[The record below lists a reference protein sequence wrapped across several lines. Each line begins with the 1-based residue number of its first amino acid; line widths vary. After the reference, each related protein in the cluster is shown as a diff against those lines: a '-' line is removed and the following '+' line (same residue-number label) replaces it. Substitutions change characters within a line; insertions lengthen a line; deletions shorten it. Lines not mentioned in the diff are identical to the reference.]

1 MSTPTPRLGGAPA
14 QGHWQSAKEFKDVA
28 RAWAEK
34 IQVKPARIQVQ
45 RMTQKW
51 ASCSPRG
58 VVTFSTDLLSE
69 DRAFG
74 EAVIVHELIH
84 LKVPNHGPV
93 FRSLLKA
100 YLPRGDARVVERL
113 SCGFGHQP
121 SQGAR
126 RGIRTASR

>member
-1 MSTPTPRLGGAPA
+1 MVQTG
-14 QGHWQSAKEFKDVA
+14 WQSAGEFKDCA
-28 RAWAEK
+28 HAWAEK
-34 IQVKPARIQVQ
+34 IRVKPARIQVQ

-51 ASCSPRG
+51 ASCSPAG

-93 FRSLLKA
+93 FRSLLRA
-100 YLPRGDARVVERL
+100 YLPKSDAPAVE
-113 SCGFGHQP
+113 P
-121 SQGAR
+121 E
-126 RGIRTASR
+126 SRSRSRPIS

>member
-1 MSTPTPRLGGAPA
+1 MSTPGPRLEDAER
-14 QGHWQSAKEFKDVA
+14 QDRWRNAKEFKDFA
-28 RAWAEK
+28 WAWAEK

-58 VVTFSTDLLSE
+58 VVTFSTDLLGE

-100 YLPRGDARVVERL
+100 YLPQGDSRVLDRL
-113 SCGFGHQP
+113 SCSYGGGGK
-121 SQGAR
+121 S
-126 RGIRTASR
+126 SRNRQTQVSPR

>member
-1 MSTPTPRLGGAPA
+1 VPRRTAGRTLA
-14 QGHWQSAKEFKDVA
+14 EFKDCA

-34 IQVKPARIQVQ
+34 IRVNPARIQVQ

-51 ASCSPRG
+51 ASCSPGG
-58 VVTFSTDLLSE
+58 VVTFSTDLLDE

-74 EAVIVHELIH
+74 EAVMVHELVH

-100 YLPRGDARVVERL
+100 YLPRAELQEVEPEARK
-113 SCGFGHQP
+113 
-121 SQGAR
+121 R
-126 RGIRTASR
+126 RVTR

>member
-1 MSTPTPRLGGAPA
+1 MSRPAPQLNEVA
-14 QGHWQSAKEFKDVA
+14 VQDRWQSAEELKAAA

-34 IQVKPARIQVQ
+34 IRVKPARIQVQ

-51 ASCSPRG
+51 ASCSPGG
-58 VVTFSTDLLSE
+58 VVTFSTDLLGE
-69 DRAFG
+69 DRSFG

-100 YLPRGDARVVERL
+100 HLPRSGVHAVE
-113 SCGFGHQP
+113 P
-121 SQGAR
+121 ER
-126 RGIRTASR
+126 RPV

>member
-1 MSTPTPRLGGAPA
+1 MIR
-14 QGHWQSAKEFKDVA
+14 SARQLEEKVAVRDRWLSVNEFKDSA

-34 IQVKPARIQVQ
+34 IRVRPARIQVQ

-51 ASCSPRG
+51 ASCSPGG
-58 VVTFSTDLLSE
+58 VVTFSTDLLGE

-100 YLPRGDARVVERL
+100 YLPRADARTVE
-113 SCGFGHQP
+113 P
-121 SQGAR
+121 EN
-126 RGIRTASR
+126 RGSGSRAQVGGTKRSASSA

>member
-1 MSTPTPRLGGAPA
+1 MSMPTPQLGGASA
-14 QGHWQSAKEFKDVA
+14 QDHWQSAKEFKEFA

-51 ASCSPRG
+51 ASCSAGG
-58 VVTFSTDLLSE
+58 VVTFSTDLLIE
-69 DRAFG
+69 DRSFG
-74 EAVIVHELIH
+74 EAVMVHELIH

-100 YLPRGDARVVERL
+100 YLSDAAVQAIEPESRQR
-113 SCGFGHQP
+113 SNQP
-121 SQGAR
+121 
-126 RGIRTASR
+126 